1 VSTADWLLI
10 ALQGL
15 VVIFFIFLGV
25 RSGGIGLGLW
35 GGVGTLILVFVFGL
49 DPGEPPTSAMLIII
63 AVISA
68 AAAMQAAG
76 GVDYMVQ
83 IASQALRAR
92 PRALNFVAPYVSYL
106 LTILTG
112 TSNTFFSII
121 PVINEVAYASKIRPE
136 RVLAGSTVANAL
148 GITSSPVA
156 AATATL
162 LPLVEVYGFDL
173 IDVLLITIPASL
185 VGILAMSIVMS
196 RHGKDL
202 EADEEYRRRL
212 AAGEV
217 QPPAAATEITLLPHA
232 KRSVAIFL
240 AGVAAI
246 CVFGLFEG
254 IRPLVAA
261 EGGGVE
267 PISVTPLIQMFM
279 LAAAALILILCRVN
293 AGDIPG
299 TPIFRSGM
307 VAMIAL
313 FGIAWMAD
321 TFIANNE
328 DAIVQLLGDMAE
340 NWPFMIAVAIF
351 GVAALT
357 TSQSAATRTMVPLG
371 LALGIGA
378 GYMIA
383 MWTAV
388 VGVLFLPANGTQI
401 AAAEADTTG
410 TTSLGKRVVDHS
422 FQLPLQI
429 AWIVTALVGIG
440 IVWLFFG
447 DTGTTST
454 PTPTTTTP

>member
-1 VSTADWLLI
+1 MSSSDWLLV
-10 ALQGL
+10 ALEGL
-15 VVIFFIFLGV
+15 VVVAFIALGV
-25 RSGGIGLGLW
+25 RSGGVGLGIW
-35 GGVGTLILVFVFGL
+35 GGVGTLVLVFGFQL
-49 DPGEPPTSAMLIII
+49 DPGEPPVSAMLIII
-63 AVISA
+63 AVVSA
-68 AAAMQAAG
+68 AAAMEAAG
-76 GVDYMVQ
+76 GVDYMVV
-83 IASQALRAR
+83 IASKALRAR
-92 PRALNFVAPYVSYL
+92 PKALNFVAPYVSYV

-112 TSNTFFSII
+112 TSNTFYSIV
-121 PVINEVAYASKIRPE
+121 PVINEVSYANKIRPE
-136 RVLAGSTVANAL
+136 RPLASSTVANAL

-156 AATATL
+156 AAMATL
-162 LPLVEVYGFDL
+162 LPLVEIYDYNL
-173 IDVLLITIPASL
+173 TDVLLITIPASI
-185 VGILAMSIVMS
+185 VGIFVMSLFMS

-202 EADEEYRRRL
+202 DDDAEYQRRV

-217 QPPAAATEITLLPHA
+217 EPPAPMAEIELKPYA

-240 AGVAAI
+240 LGVLAI
-246 CVFGLFEG
+246 CVFGFVEE
-254 IRPLVAA
+254 IRPTVAA

-267 PISVTPLIQMFM
+267 PLSVTPIIQMVMFT
-279 LAAAALILILCRVN
+279 AAALILVLCRVK
-293 AGDIPG
+293 AGEIPG
-299 TPIFRSGM
+299 MPIFRSGM

-328 DAIVQLLGDMAE
+328 DAIVTALGSLAE

-351 GVAALT
+351 LVAGLT

-371 LALGIGA
+371 LTLGIGA

-401 AAAEADTTG
+401 AAAEADKTG
-410 TTSLGKRVVDHS
+410 TTTLGKRVVDHS

-429 AWIVTALVGIG
+429 VWIVTALVGIG

-447 DTGTTST
+447 GHT
-454 PTPTTTTP
+454 PAPPAPTTTTP